1 MSGKNTTIG
10 HGDVGDVSGSVRSNA
25 KKIESDTSDLVGL
38 YQEDIERIERRDEE
52 VQGSLNPYDVGVGS
66 AGISDGIDVES
77 ETGLSVSIDA
87 ENVGR
92 YVEQLSENINRVGS
106 RINQV
111 KVNMDVTGGSA
122 DDTRQEIA
130 DAVEA
135 FDSEEVLNSLEGGR
149 LDDMESRLSK
159 IENID
164 EVNQKH
170 REQELEDYRRIKET
184 LEKEL
189 VNVINWYSSEA
200 YGNALGL
207 AKQIAGEERDNSEME
222 HLDEISSSRQK
233 IIENAGDPDDYEH
246 AGSAASMDEPLDV
259 SREALIGQGAL
270 IGHMATQMRQA
281 SKGMDSLYKKLVKLD
296 LDYVDT
302 GDIETTVENK
312 NSLDTG
318 YDNLANAVRGDY
330 DSIEEAVKNQIQ
342 QGLMEDEDFPE
353 ETLPQDFDFE
363 TNQIA
368 YPGSLEEA

>member
-1 MSGKNTTIG
+1 MSGKNTTID
-10 HGDVGDVSGSVRSNA
+10 HGDVGDISGSVRSNA
-25 KKIESDTSDLVGL
+25 EKIESDTSDLVGL
-38 YQEDIERIERRDEE
+38 YREDIERIERRAEE
-52 VQGSLNPYDVGVGS
+52 VHGSLNPYDVGVES
-66 AGISDGIDVES
+66 ADISDGIDVES

-106 RINQV
+106 RISQV
-111 KVNMDVTGGSA
+111 KDNMDVTGGSA
-122 DDTRQEIA
+122 ADTRQEIA
-130 DAVEA
+130 DTVEA

-149 LDDMESRLSK
+149 LDDMESRLGK

-189 VNVINWYSSEA
+189 VNAINGYSSEA
-200 YGNALGL
+200 YDSALGL
-207 AKQIAGEERDNSEME
+207 AKQIAGEERDNNEME
-222 HLDEISSSRQK
+222 RLDEISSSRQK
-233 IIENAGDPDDYEH
+233 LIENAGDPDDYEH

-270 IGHMATQMRQA
+270 IGHMATQMQQA
-281 SKGMDSLYKKLVKLD
+281 AEGMDGLYRKMDKLD

-302 GDIETTVENK
+302 GDIAKTVENRE
-312 NSLDTG
+312 SLETG
-318 YDNLANAVRGDY
+318 YGNLVNAVRGDY
-330 DSIEEAVKNQIQ
+330 DSIEEAVIDTIE
-342 QGLMEDEDFPE
+342 QGLMEDEDFQE
-353 ETLPQDFDFE
+353 ETSPQDFSFE
-363 TNQIA
+363 TDQIA